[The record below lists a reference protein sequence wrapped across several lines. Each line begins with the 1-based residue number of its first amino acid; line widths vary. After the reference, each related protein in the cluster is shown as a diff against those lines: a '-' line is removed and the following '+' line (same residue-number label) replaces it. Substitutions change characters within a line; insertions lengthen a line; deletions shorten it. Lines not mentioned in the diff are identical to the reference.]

1 MNRVELT
8 GRLTKDIEL
17 RQTPNGVS
25 TTTFTLAVD
34 RRTKE
39 QQSADFIQCVAWR
52 QSADYLSAYG
62 RKGDW
67 LEVTG
72 RMQVRTYDQ
81 DGHRIYITEVVADE
95 VHLVGGKKNAQN
107 GSETATEDERS
118 MEQWNTAS
126 KNLPW

>member
-81 DGHRIYITEVVADE
+81 DGQRVYITEVIADE
-95 VHLVGGKKNAQN
+95 VHLVGGRKAAQN